1 MESNEYGVDTLVEA
15 YVALRDEK
23 RELERNVALKVEEL
37 DKEMQVLTTAMNDLC
52 KELGADSIRTNYG
65 TVIRTVKT
73 KYWTNDWSAFHR
85 FMKDNDAFELLEKRI
100 HQTNMKTFMEENPD
114 LHPEGL
120 NMDKEYAIT
129 IRKKS

>member
-23 RELERNVALKVEEL
+23 RELERNVALKVEQL

-85 FMKDNDAFELLEKRI
+85 LMKDNDAFELLEKRI

>member
-23 RELERNVALKVEEL
+23 RELERNVALKIEEL

-52 KELGADSIRTNYG
+52 KELGADSIRTNHG
-65 TVIRTVKT
+65 TVIRTIKT
-73 KYWTNDWSAFHR
+73 KYWTNDWAAFHR

>member
-1 MESNEYGVDTLVEA
+1 MQTDEYGVDSLVEA

-23 RELERNVALKVEEL
+23 RELERSVADKIAQL
-37 DKEMQVLTTAMNDLC
+37 DKDMEVLTSAMNALC
-52 KELGADSIRTNYG
+52 KELGADSIRTSHG
-65 TVIRTVKT
+65 TVIRTIKT
-73 KYWTNDWSAFHR
+73 KYWTSDWSSFHR

-100 HQTNMKTFMEENPD
+100 HQTNMKGFLEENPD
-114 LHPEGL
+114 LLPEGL